1 MAVKRKSLAE
11 RRKEIG
17 DAVKAINKA
26 AGKTVIGTLNDEEI
40 AEKLVI
46 EYIPTPSLK
55 VNHATGGGVPRGK
68 YTLVAGNPDSGK
80 TMLLLETMA
89 RNLQTDPDF
98 TGCWIESEN
107 SLENTSIKMFGITD
121 EDLKERFIFMNTDD
135 MTAEEVLDYVIRIA
149 YTGIDMIVINSLKCL
164 TPTKE
169 FQNDMKDDTV
179 ALQARVNSKFMRKV
193 VPIIAASGSALV
205 TIQHYSTNIGGGPR
219 AGALIGGG
227 KQIRYNNVL
236 TLELA
241 KGFMDAKDM
250 LYSVKDQY
258 MPIELK
264 VTKNHCI
271 TDRNTFVKLT
281 YFVKYGQGIDSNP
294 EIIDAVFNMNIVE
307 KKGAWIREF
316 NADGPQEKGNERTL
330 PDGTIAKWNGLNAFM
345 TYIEEHPE
353 YFEYLKN
360 KVEGN
365 IVVEDLPEEE
375 IEQLKQIEAEEA
387 EEMAKLEELIENSDE

>member
-1 MAVKRKSLAE
+1 M
-11 RRKEIG
+11 
-17 DAVKAINKA
+17 AVKAINKA

-55 VNHATGGGVPRGK
+55 VNHATGGGIPRGK

-164 TPTKE
+164 TPSKE

-281 YFVKYGQGIDSNP
+281 YFV
-294 EIIDAVFNMNIVE
+294 
-307 KKGAWIREF
+307 
-316 NADGPQEKGNERTL
+316 RTR
-330 PDGTIAKWNGLNAFM
+330 
-345 TYIEEHPE
+345 YR
-353 YFEYLKN
+353 
-360 KVEGN
+360 
-365 IVVEDLPEEE
+365 
-375 IEQLKQIEAEEA
+375 
-387 EEMAKLEELIENSDE
+387 